1 MVVADKTTLQQYLQK
16 FFGFDTFKG
25 QQEEIISSLLAKK
38 DTFVIMPTGGGK
50 SLCYQLPALV
60 SEGTAIIISPLIA
73 LMKNQVDA
81 LRNFGNEDGIAHF
94 LNSSLT
100 KPEIAKVKKDITDGK
115 TKLLYVA
122 PESLTKQE
130 NVIFFNEIKISFFA
144 IDEAHCISEWGH
156 DFRPE
161 YRRIRTIIEEI
172 GTVPIIALTATATPK
187 VQQDIQKNLGMTDA
201 NVYKSSF
208 NRGNLYYEVRPK
220 QNVIKEIIKYVKTQH
235 GKSGIIYCLSR
246 KKVEEL
252 AETLRVNGV
261 KAQAYHAGLEAKERA
276 HTQDAFLMEDIDV
289 RGITNISSGKM
300 GAAIANTAESMGA
313 KVTLITSNH
322 KDYLKN
328 INAIYVSDAQSMHD
342 AVLKHISDQDIFISV
357 AAVSDF
363 KPKEKLNGKLKKDT
377 ASMNL
382 QLEPTIDILKEVG
395 LSKNKIFKVGF
406 AAESENLIENAKK
419 KLRTKNLDLIVAN
432 LIQESM
438 GLEDTKVSIIDKNT
452 VIDLPKSNK
461 IETAKVILEEIA
473 RHMSMDK

>member
-1 MVVADKTTLQQYLQK
+1 MASHKIILGITGGIAAYKAAELTRLLVKDDFDVQVVMTESASQFITPLTFQALSGKEVLTSLWKSNTSNGMSHIELSRNYDLIVIAPASANFLAKLTHGFADDLLSSLCLARNCPIAVAPAMNVHMWTNQATQRNVSQLQQ
-16 FFGFDTFKG
+16 
-25 QQEEIISSLLAKK
+25 
-38 DTFVIMPTGGGK
+38 
-50 SLCYQLPALV
+50 
-60 SEGTAIIISPLIA
+60 
-73 LMKNQVDA
+73 
-81 LRNFGNEDGIAHF
+81 DG
-94 LNSSLT
+94 
-100 KPEIAKVKKDITDGK
+100 
-115 TKLLYVA
+115 
-122 PESLTKQE
+122 
-130 NVIFFNEIKISFFA
+130 VIFFGPDSGEQA
-144 IDEAHCISEWGH
+144 CGD
-156 DFRPE
+156 
-161 YRRIRTIIEEI
+161 I
-172 GTVPIIALTATATPK
+172 G
-187 VQQDIQKNLGMTDA
+187 LGRMLDT
-201 NVYKSSF
+201 
-208 NRGNLYYEVRPK
+208 
-220 QNVIKEIIKYVKTQH
+220 
-235 GKSGIIYCLSR
+235 
-246 KKVEEL
+246 EEL
-252 AETLRVNGV
+252 FRSIKNHFIPKLFKG
-261 KAQAYHAGLEAKERA
+261 KKI
-276 HTQDAFLMEDIDV
+276 LMTSGGTIEMIDDV

-419 KLRTKNLDLIVAN
+419 KLKTKNLDLIVAN

-438 GLEDTKVSIIDKNT
+438 GLEDAKVSIIDKNT
-452 VIDLPKSNK
+452 VIDVPKSNK

>member
-1 MVVADKTTLQQYLQK
+1 MASHKIILGITGGIAAYKAAELTRLLVKDDFDVQVVMTESASQFITPLTFQALSGKEVLTSLWKSNTSNGMSHIELSRNYDLIVIAPASANFLAKLTHGFADDLLSSLCLARNCPIAVAPAMNVHMWTNQATQRNVSQLQQ
-16 FFGFDTFKG
+16 
-25 QQEEIISSLLAKK
+25 
-38 DTFVIMPTGGGK
+38 
-50 SLCYQLPALV
+50 
-60 SEGTAIIISPLIA
+60 
-73 LMKNQVDA
+73 
-81 LRNFGNEDGIAHF
+81 DG
-94 LNSSLT
+94 
-100 KPEIAKVKKDITDGK
+100 
-115 TKLLYVA
+115 
-122 PESLTKQE
+122 
-130 NVIFFNEIKISFFA
+130 VIFFGPDSGKQA
-144 IDEAHCISEWGH
+144 CGD
-156 DFRPE
+156 
-161 YRRIRTIIEEI
+161 I
-172 GTVPIIALTATATPK
+172 G
-187 VQQDIQKNLGMTDA
+187 LGRMLDT
-201 NVYKSSF
+201 
-208 NRGNLYYEVRPK
+208 
-220 QNVIKEIIKYVKTQH
+220 
-235 GKSGIIYCLSR
+235 
-246 KKVEEL
+246 EEL
-252 AETLRVNGV
+252 FRSIKNHFIPKLFKG
-261 KAQAYHAGLEAKERA
+261 KKI
-276 HTQDAFLMEDIDV
+276 LMTSGGTIEMIDDV

-328 INAIYVSDAQSMHD
+328 IHAIYVSDAQSMHD

>member
-1 MVVADKTTLQQYLQK
+1 MASHKIILGITGGIAAYKAAELTRLLVKDDFDVQVVMTESASQFITPLTFQALSGKEVLTSLWKSNTSNGMSHIELSRNYDLIVIAPASANFLAKLTHGFADDLLSSLCLARNCPIAVAPAMNVHMWTNQATQRNVSQLQQ
-16 FFGFDTFKG
+16 
-25 QQEEIISSLLAKK
+25 
-38 DTFVIMPTGGGK
+38 
-50 SLCYQLPALV
+50 
-60 SEGTAIIISPLIA
+60 
-73 LMKNQVDA
+73 
-81 LRNFGNEDGIAHF
+81 DG
-94 LNSSLT
+94 
-100 KPEIAKVKKDITDGK
+100 
-115 TKLLYVA
+115 
-122 PESLTKQE
+122 
-130 NVIFFNEIKISFFA
+130 VIFFGPDSGEQA
-144 IDEAHCISEWGH
+144 CGD
-156 DFRPE
+156 
-161 YRRIRTIIEEI
+161 I
-172 GTVPIIALTATATPK
+172 G
-187 VQQDIQKNLGMTDA
+187 LGRMMDT
-201 NVYKSSF
+201 
-208 NRGNLYYEVRPK
+208 
-220 QNVIKEIIKYVKTQH
+220 
-235 GKSGIIYCLSR
+235 
-246 KKVEEL
+246 EEL
-252 AETLRVNGV
+252 FRSIKNHFIPKLFKG
-261 KAQAYHAGLEAKERA
+261 KKI
-276 HTQDAFLMEDIDV
+276 LMTSGGTIEMIDDV

-300 GAAIANTAESMGA
+300 GDAIANTAESMGA

-328 INAIYVSDAQSMHD
+328 IHAIYVSDAQSMHD

-461 IETAKVILEEIA
+461 METAKVILEEIA

>member
-1 MVVADKTTLQQYLQK
+1 MASHKIILGITGGIAAYKAAELTRLLVKDDFDVQVVMTESASQFITPLTFQALSGKEVLTSLWKSNTSNGMSHIELSRNYDLIVIAPASANFLAKLTHGFADDLLSSLCLARNCPIAVAPAMNVHMWTNQATQRNVSQLQQ
-16 FFGFDTFKG
+16 
-25 QQEEIISSLLAKK
+25 
-38 DTFVIMPTGGGK
+38 
-50 SLCYQLPALV
+50 
-60 SEGTAIIISPLIA
+60 
-73 LMKNQVDA
+73 
-81 LRNFGNEDGIAHF
+81 DG
-94 LNSSLT
+94 
-100 KPEIAKVKKDITDGK
+100 
-115 TKLLYVA
+115 
-122 PESLTKQE
+122 
-130 NVIFFNEIKISFFA
+130 VIFFGPDSGEQA
-144 IDEAHCISEWGH
+144 CGD
-156 DFRPE
+156 
-161 YRRIRTIIEEI
+161 I
-172 GTVPIIALTATATPK
+172 G
-187 VQQDIQKNLGMTDA
+187 LGRMLDT
-201 NVYKSSF
+201 
-208 NRGNLYYEVRPK
+208 
-220 QNVIKEIIKYVKTQH
+220 
-235 GKSGIIYCLSR
+235 
-246 KKVEEL
+246 EEL
-252 AETLRVNGV
+252 FRSIKNHFIPKLFKG
-261 KAQAYHAGLEAKERA
+261 KKI
-276 HTQDAFLMEDIDV
+276 LMTSGGTIEMIDDV

-461 IETAKVILEEIA
+461 METAKVILEEIA

>member
-1 MVVADKTTLQQYLQK
+1 MASHKIILGITGGIAAYKAAELTRLLVKDDFDVQVVMTESASQFITPLTFQALSGKEVLTSLWKSNTSNGMSHIDLSRNYDLIVIAPASANFLAKLTHGFADDLLSSLCLARNCPIAVAPAMNVHMWTNQATQRNVSQLQQ
-16 FFGFDTFKG
+16 
-25 QQEEIISSLLAKK
+25 
-38 DTFVIMPTGGGK
+38 
-50 SLCYQLPALV
+50 
-60 SEGTAIIISPLIA
+60 
-73 LMKNQVDA
+73 
-81 LRNFGNEDGIAHF
+81 DG
-94 LNSSLT
+94 
-100 KPEIAKVKKDITDGK
+100 
-115 TKLLYVA
+115 
-122 PESLTKQE
+122 
-130 NVIFFNEIKISFFA
+130 VIFFGPDSGEQA
-144 IDEAHCISEWGH
+144 CGD
-156 DFRPE
+156 
-161 YRRIRTIIEEI
+161 I
-172 GTVPIIALTATATPK
+172 G
-187 VQQDIQKNLGMTDA
+187 LGRMLDT
-201 NVYKSSF
+201 
-208 NRGNLYYEVRPK
+208 
-220 QNVIKEIIKYVKTQH
+220 
-235 GKSGIIYCLSR
+235 
-246 KKVEEL
+246 EEL
-252 AETLRVNGV
+252 FRSIKNHFIPKLFKG
-261 KAQAYHAGLEAKERA
+261 KKI
-276 HTQDAFLMEDIDV
+276 LMTSGGTIEMIDDV

-328 INAIYVSDAQSMHD
+328 IHAIYVSDAQSMHD

>member
-1 MVVADKTTLQQYLQK
+1 MASHKIILGVTGGIAAYKAAELTRLLVKDDFDVQVVMTESASQFITPLTFQALSGKEVLTSLWKSNTSNGMSHIELSRNYDLIVIAPASANFLAKLTHGFADDLLSSLCLARNCPIAVAPAMNVHMWTNQATQRNVSQLQQ
-16 FFGFDTFKG
+16 
-25 QQEEIISSLLAKK
+25 
-38 DTFVIMPTGGGK
+38 
-50 SLCYQLPALV
+50 
-60 SEGTAIIISPLIA
+60 
-73 LMKNQVDA
+73 
-81 LRNFGNEDGIAHF
+81 DG
-94 LNSSLT
+94 
-100 KPEIAKVKKDITDGK
+100 
-115 TKLLYVA
+115 
-122 PESLTKQE
+122 
-130 NVIFFNEIKISFFA
+130 VIFFGPDSGEQA
-144 IDEAHCISEWGH
+144 CGD
-156 DFRPE
+156 
-161 YRRIRTIIEEI
+161 I
-172 GTVPIIALTATATPK
+172 G
-187 VQQDIQKNLGMTDA
+187 LGRMLDT
-201 NVYKSSF
+201 
-208 NRGNLYYEVRPK
+208 
-220 QNVIKEIIKYVKTQH
+220 
-235 GKSGIIYCLSR
+235 
-246 KKVEEL
+246 EEL
-252 AETLRVNGV
+252 FRSIKNHFIPKLFKG
-261 KAQAYHAGLEAKERA
+261 KKI
-276 HTQDAFLMEDIDV
+276 LMTSGGTIEMIDDV

-328 INAIYVSDAQSMHD
+328 IHAIYVSDAQSMHD

>member
-1 MVVADKTTLQQYLQK
+1 LASHKIILGITGGIAAYKAAELTRLLVKDDFDVQVVMTESASQFITPLTFQALSGKEVLTSLWKSNTSNGMSHIELSRNYDLIVIAPASANFLAKLTHGFADDLLSSLCLARNCPIAVAPAMNVHMWTNQATQRNVSQLQQ
-16 FFGFDTFKG
+16 
-25 QQEEIISSLLAKK
+25 
-38 DTFVIMPTGGGK
+38 
-50 SLCYQLPALV
+50 
-60 SEGTAIIISPLIA
+60 
-73 LMKNQVDA
+73 
-81 LRNFGNEDGIAHF
+81 DG
-94 LNSSLT
+94 
-100 KPEIAKVKKDITDGK
+100 
-115 TKLLYVA
+115 
-122 PESLTKQE
+122 
-130 NVIFFNEIKISFFA
+130 VIFFGPDSGEQA
-144 IDEAHCISEWGH
+144 CGD
-156 DFRPE
+156 
-161 YRRIRTIIEEI
+161 I
-172 GTVPIIALTATATPK
+172 G
-187 VQQDIQKNLGMTDA
+187 LGRMLDT
-201 NVYKSSF
+201 
-208 NRGNLYYEVRPK
+208 
-220 QNVIKEIIKYVKTQH
+220 
-235 GKSGIIYCLSR
+235 
-246 KKVEEL
+246 EEL
-252 AETLRVNGV
+252 FRSIKNHFIPKLFKG
-261 KAQAYHAGLEAKERA
+261 KKI
-276 HTQDAFLMEDIDV
+276 LMTSGGTIEMIDDV

-313 KVTLITSNH
+313 RVTLITSNH

>member
-1 MVVADKTTLQQYLQK
+1 MASHKIILGITGGIAAYKAAELTRLLVKDDFDVQVVMTESASQFITPLTFQALSGKEVLTSLWKSNTSNGMSHIELSRNYDLIVIAPASANFLAKLTHGFADDLLSSLCLARNCPIAVAPAMNVHMWTNQATQRNVSQLQQ
-16 FFGFDTFKG
+16 
-25 QQEEIISSLLAKK
+25 
-38 DTFVIMPTGGGK
+38 
-50 SLCYQLPALV
+50 
-60 SEGTAIIISPLIA
+60 
-73 LMKNQVDA
+73 
-81 LRNFGNEDGIAHF
+81 DG
-94 LNSSLT
+94 
-100 KPEIAKVKKDITDGK
+100 
-115 TKLLYVA
+115 
-122 PESLTKQE
+122 
-130 NVIFFNEIKISFFA
+130 VIFFGPDSGEQA
-144 IDEAHCISEWGH
+144 CGD
-156 DFRPE
+156 
-161 YRRIRTIIEEI
+161 I
-172 GTVPIIALTATATPK
+172 G
-187 VQQDIQKNLGMTDA
+187 LGRMLDT
-201 NVYKSSF
+201 
-208 NRGNLYYEVRPK
+208 
-220 QNVIKEIIKYVKTQH
+220 
-235 GKSGIIYCLSR
+235 
-246 KKVEEL
+246 EEL
-252 AETLRVNGV
+252 FRSIKNHFIPKLFKG
-261 KAQAYHAGLEAKERA
+261 KKI
-276 HTQDAFLMEDIDV
+276 LMTSGGTIEMIDDV

-328 INAIYVSDAQSMHD
+328 IHAIYVSDAQSMHD

>member
-1 MVVADKTTLQQYLQK
+1 LASHKIILGITGGIAAYKAAELTRLLVKDDFDVQVVMTESASQFITPLTFQALSGKEVLTSLWKSNTSNGMSHIELSRNYDLIVIAPASANFLAKLTHGFADDLLSSLCLARNCPIAVAPAMNVHMWTNQATQRNVSQLQQ
-16 FFGFDTFKG
+16 
-25 QQEEIISSLLAKK
+25 
-38 DTFVIMPTGGGK
+38 
-50 SLCYQLPALV
+50 
-60 SEGTAIIISPLIA
+60 
-73 LMKNQVDA
+73 
-81 LRNFGNEDGIAHF
+81 DG
-94 LNSSLT
+94 
-100 KPEIAKVKKDITDGK
+100 
-115 TKLLYVA
+115 
-122 PESLTKQE
+122 
-130 NVIFFNEIKISFFA
+130 VIFFGPDSGEQA
-144 IDEAHCISEWGH
+144 CGD
-156 DFRPE
+156 
-161 YRRIRTIIEEI
+161 I
-172 GTVPIIALTATATPK
+172 G
-187 VQQDIQKNLGMTDA
+187 LGRMLDT
-201 NVYKSSF
+201 
-208 NRGNLYYEVRPK
+208 
-220 QNVIKEIIKYVKTQH
+220 
-235 GKSGIIYCLSR
+235 
-246 KKVEEL
+246 EEL
-252 AETLRVNGV
+252 FRSIKNHFIPKLFKG
-261 KAQAYHAGLEAKERA
+261 KKI
-276 HTQDAFLMEDIDV
+276 LMTSGGTIEMIDDV

>member
-1 MVVADKTTLQQYLQK
+1 MASHKIILGITGGIAAYKAAELTRLLVKDDFDVQVVMTESASQFITPLTFQALSGKEVLTSLWKSNTSNGMSHIELSRNYDLIVIAPASANFLAKLTHGFADDLLSSLCLARNCPIAVAPAMNVHMWTNQATQRNVSQLQQ
-16 FFGFDTFKG
+16 
-25 QQEEIISSLLAKK
+25 
-38 DTFVIMPTGGGK
+38 
-50 SLCYQLPALV
+50 
-60 SEGTAIIISPLIA
+60 
-73 LMKNQVDA
+73 
-81 LRNFGNEDGIAHF
+81 DG
-94 LNSSLT
+94 
-100 KPEIAKVKKDITDGK
+100 
-115 TKLLYVA
+115 
-122 PESLTKQE
+122 
-130 NVIFFNEIKISFFA
+130 VIFFGPDSGKQA
-144 IDEAHCISEWGH
+144 CGD
-156 DFRPE
+156 
-161 YRRIRTIIEEI
+161 I
-172 GTVPIIALTATATPK
+172 G
-187 VQQDIQKNLGMTDA
+187 LGRMLDT
-201 NVYKSSF
+201 
-208 NRGNLYYEVRPK
+208 
-220 QNVIKEIIKYVKTQH
+220 
-235 GKSGIIYCLSR
+235 
-246 KKVEEL
+246 EEL
-252 AETLRVNGV
+252 FRSIKNHFIPKLFKG
-261 KAQAYHAGLEAKERA
+261 KKI
-276 HTQDAFLMEDIDV
+276 LMTSGGTIEMIDDV

-328 INAIYVSDAQSMHD
+328 IHAIYVSDAQSMHD

-452 VIDLPKSNK
+452 VIDVPKSNK

>member
-1 MVVADKTTLQQYLQK
+1 MASHKIILGITGGIAAYKAAELTRLLVKDDFDVQVVMTESASQFITPLTFQALSGKEVLTSLWKSNTSNGMSHIELSRNYDLIVIAPASANFLAKLTHGFADDLLSSLCLARNCPIAVAPAMNVHMWTNQATQRNVSQLQQ
-16 FFGFDTFKG
+16 
-25 QQEEIISSLLAKK
+25 
-38 DTFVIMPTGGGK
+38 
-50 SLCYQLPALV
+50 
-60 SEGTAIIISPLIA
+60 
-73 LMKNQVDA
+73 
-81 LRNFGNEDGIAHF
+81 DG
-94 LNSSLT
+94 
-100 KPEIAKVKKDITDGK
+100 
-115 TKLLYVA
+115 
-122 PESLTKQE
+122 
-130 NVIFFNEIKISFFA
+130 VIFFGPDSGEQA
-144 IDEAHCISEWGH
+144 CGD
-156 DFRPE
+156 
-161 YRRIRTIIEEI
+161 I
-172 GTVPIIALTATATPK
+172 G
-187 VQQDIQKNLGMTDA
+187 LGRMMDT
-201 NVYKSSF
+201 
-208 NRGNLYYEVRPK
+208 
-220 QNVIKEIIKYVKTQH
+220 
-235 GKSGIIYCLSR
+235 
-246 KKVEEL
+246 EEL
-252 AETLRVNGV
+252 FRSIKNHFIPKLFKG
-261 KAQAYHAGLEAKERA
+261 KKI
-276 HTQDAFLMEDIDV
+276 LMTSGGTIEMIDDV

>member
-1 MVVADKTTLQQYLQK
+1 MASHKIILGITGGIAAYKAAELTRLLVKDDFDVQVVMTESASQFITPLTFQALSGKEVLTSLWKSNTSNGMSHIELSRNYDLIVIAPASANFLAKLTHGFADDLLSSLCLARNCPIAVAPAMNVHMWTNQATQRNVSQLQQ
-16 FFGFDTFKG
+16 
-25 QQEEIISSLLAKK
+25 
-38 DTFVIMPTGGGK
+38 
-50 SLCYQLPALV
+50 
-60 SEGTAIIISPLIA
+60 
-73 LMKNQVDA
+73 
-81 LRNFGNEDGIAHF
+81 DG
-94 LNSSLT
+94 
-100 KPEIAKVKKDITDGK
+100 
-115 TKLLYVA
+115 
-122 PESLTKQE
+122 
-130 NVIFFNEIKISFFA
+130 VIFFGPDSGEQA
-144 IDEAHCISEWGH
+144 CGD
-156 DFRPE
+156 
-161 YRRIRTIIEEI
+161 I
-172 GTVPIIALTATATPK
+172 G
-187 VQQDIQKNLGMTDA
+187 LGRMLDT
-201 NVYKSSF
+201 
-208 NRGNLYYEVRPK
+208 
-220 QNVIKEIIKYVKTQH
+220 
-235 GKSGIIYCLSR
+235 
-246 KKVEEL
+246 EEL
-252 AETLRVNGV
+252 FRSIKNHFIPKLFKG
-261 KAQAYHAGLEAKERA
+261 KKI
-276 HTQDAFLMEDIDV
+276 LMTSGGTIEMIDDV

-328 INAIYVSDAQSMHD
+328 IHAIYVSDAQSMHD

-419 KLRTKNLDLIVAN
+419 KLKTKNLDLIVAN

-438 GLEDTKVSIIDKNT
+438 GLEDAKVSIIDKNT
-452 VIDLPKSNK
+452 VIDVPKSNK